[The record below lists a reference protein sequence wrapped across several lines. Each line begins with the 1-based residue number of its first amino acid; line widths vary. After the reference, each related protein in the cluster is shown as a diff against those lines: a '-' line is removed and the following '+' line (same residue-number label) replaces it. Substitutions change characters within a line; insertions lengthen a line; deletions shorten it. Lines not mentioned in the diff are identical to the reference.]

1 MVKII
6 IFTLKRLEKLSY
18 FPTVFESSSPSLN
31 ENNKNKT
38 YMHTRVY
45 ILVEI
50 RNAIRLTNTNLTKF

>member
-6 IFTLKRLEKLSY
+6 IFTLKRLETLSY